1 MLFNNMCAYDLIYT
15 HIISHNIYITHAS
28 IYICHQHYNMYN
40 GGCETHDTFW
50 NRRKFEIL
58 MVPTTKKNQGNYNT
72 VWIEGEV
79 FSFYEYNM
87 GPGGELLSC

>member
-1 MLFNNMCAYDLIYT
+1 
-15 HIISHNIYITHAS
+15 
-28 IYICHQHYNMYN
+28 MYN

-58 MVPTTKKNQGNYNT
+58 MVPTTKKKNQGDANP

-87 GPGGELLSC
+87 GPGGELFVILLIIVPIYILYTILITFPQYLI

>member
-1 MLFNNMCAYDLIYT
+1 MRLQFDAYT
-15 HIISHNIYITHAS
+15 HVISCIHTLYPHRC
-28 IYICHQHYNMYN
+28 ICHQNYNPYN

-58 MVPTTKKNQGNYNT
+58 MVPTTKKNQGNNNP

-87 GPGGELLSC
+87 GPGGELSSC

>member
-1 MLFNNMCAYDLIYT
+1 MRLHFDNIL
-15 HIISHNIYITHAS
+15 IISHNIYITHAS

-58 MVPTTKKNQGNYNT
+58 MVPTTKKNQGDANP